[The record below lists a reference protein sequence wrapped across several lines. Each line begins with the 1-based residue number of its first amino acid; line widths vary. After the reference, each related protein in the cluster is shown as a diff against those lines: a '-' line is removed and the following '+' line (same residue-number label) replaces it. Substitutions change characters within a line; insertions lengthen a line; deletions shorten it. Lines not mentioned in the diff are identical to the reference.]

1 MTTLLIGYIAIL
13 VAAVAGGAFGLQY
26 RLMRR
31 YTVENSSLL
40 SVFIA
45 TVPIPLLACS
55 LLLPGWT
62 EAIARAGFATN
73 AVVFLFGFCWGL
85 GAITY
90 GFGFNLLGMAL
101 AASLLKGIS
110 IAIGSG
116 LPLLRHWD
124 QISDQARVTTV
135 VGLSTLILGTA
146 LAGWAGMMR
155 EREARRRAEA
165 GVVETSEMKA
175 VVNPIG
181 RVFWIG
187 VILCLISG
195 VASAGANVGYDYA
208 DHIERAMK
216 EVIPGTPL
224 EWRATL
230 VRWMPMYWGGIS
242 ALTLLMGG
250 AMLKNGTWR
259 NFFAPGS
266 SRDLAISASMGFV
279 HFLAQIPYGIGA
291 FYLGTLGTT
300 VGWGVNIGLALIVAT
315 SLGFFTGEWKGASK
329 SATRTLCAGIA
340 VLIVAFGILAYAQSL
355 TPERAS
361 HEQPVSTSGSGQG
374 DRRGRYSPEV
384 VAAFWRDRL
393 RGWVERS
400 L

>member
-1 MTTLLIGYIAIL
+1 MRTLILGFFPILI
-13 VAAVAGGAFGLQY
+13 AAVAGGAFGLQY

-31 YTVENSSLL
+31 YTVENSSWL

-45 TVPIPLLACS
+45 TVPIPLIACS

-73 AVVFLFGFCWGL
+73 AAVFLFGFCWGL

-90 GFGFNLLGMAL
+90 AFGFNILGMAL
-101 AASLLKGIS
+101 AATLLKGIS
-110 IAIGSG
+110 IAVGAG

-124 QISDQARVTTV
+124 QISDQARITTI
-135 VGLSTLILGTA
+135 VGLATLILGTA

-155 EREARRRAEA
+155 QREARLRAEA
-165 GVVETSEMKA
+165 GDVETLEPKA
-175 VVNPIG
+175 TMAVMNPIG
-181 RVFWIG
+181 RVFWMG

-195 VASAGANVGYDYA
+195 VASAGANLGYDYA
-208 DHIERAMK
+208 DSIERAMS
-216 EVIPGTPL
+216 EVAPGTPL

-250 AMLKNGTWR
+250 AMIRNGTWR

-266 SRDLAISASMGFV
+266 ARDLGISTSMGLV

-315 SLGFFTGEWKGASK
+315 SLGFFTGEWKGARE
-329 SATRTLCAGIA
+329 SATRTLCAGIL
-340 VLIVAFGILAYAQSL
+340 VLIVAFCILAYAQSL
-355 TPERAS
+355 T
-361 HEQPVSTSGSGQG
+361 
-374 DRRGRYSPEV
+374 
-384 VAAFWRDRL
+384 
-393 RGWVERS
+393 
-400 L
+400 

>member
-1 MTTLLIGYIAIL
+1 MTTLFLGFLPIV

-31 YTVENSSLL
+31 YTVENSSFL

-45 TVPIPLLACS
+45 TVPIPLIACTW
-55 LLLPGWT
+55 LLPGWT
-62 EAIARAGFATN
+62 EAIARAGFAAN
-73 AVVFLFGFCWGL
+73 AQVFLFGFCWGL

-90 GFGFNLLGMAL
+90 AFGFNILGMAL

-124 QISDQARVTTV
+124 QVPDSARITTV
-135 VGLSTLILGTA
+135 VGLATLILGTA
-146 LAGWAGMMR
+146 LAGRAGMLR
-155 EREARRRAEA
+155 EREARLRAEA
-165 GVVETSEMKA
+165 GFIETSATKA
-175 VVNPIG
+175 VLNPVG

-187 VILCLISG
+187 VLLCLVSG
-195 VASAGANVGYDYA
+195 FASAGANLGYDYA
-208 DHIERAMK
+208 DHIERAMT
-216 EVIPGTPL
+216 EVAPGTPL

-250 AMLKNGTWR
+250 AMVRNGTWR
-259 NFFAPGS
+259 NFVAPGS
-266 SRDLAISASMGFV
+266 ARDCAISVSMGLV

-315 SLGFFTGEWKGASK
+315 SLGFFTGEWNGASQAAK
-329 SATRTLCAGIA
+329 RTLYSGIL

-355 TPERAS
+355 APENVPAAGEESVATGIPTP
-361 HEQPVSTSGSGQG
+361 
-374 DRRGRYSPEV
+374 
-384 VAAFWRDRL
+384 RDPR
-393 RGWVERS
+393 
-400 L
+400 